1 MSSGPDLASML
12 AESALGGAP
21 APAAGGPPPGPADPM
36 MEGGGDRTPVS
47 VIEEM
52 LEHAKML
59 LQLSQE
65 YDSVEQDAIDRKT
78 MADVAKNLA
87 QVQSTLVGYHAEQQ
101 KQEESAMGTSPASKY
116 VRRTLGGV

>member
-1 MSSGPDLASML
+1 MSAGPDLASML

-21 APAAGGPPPGPADPM
+21 APAGPPPSDPM
-36 MEGGGDRTPVS
+36 MGGEGERTPVT

-59 LQLSQE
+59 LQLTQE

-78 MADVAKNLA
+78 MADVAKSLA
-87 QVQSTLVGYHAEQQ
+87 QMQSTLVGYHAEQQ
-101 KQEESAMGTSPASKY
+101 KQEESAMGVTPASKF
-116 VRRTLGGV
+116 VRRTVGGAA